1 MVCGVISIYICTMII
16 VLICVFFLFTVP
28 MFIDSEL
35 SLYVGYLWCRQK
47 PQQLLRL
54 QKVQCFRAIT
64 LRRNNRQNLSR
75 KSLPHYLPIFLI
87 IRETKG
93 TVMVRMLNL
102 LSYYLPSLC
111 CFLVYRLIRVI
122 MTNKMPPNICKLTS
136 SFLFQCATIAMFF
149 CQSAICLNQFVLC
162 FFWIP
167 WCCKIVYFLHLAD
180 WMFIQ
185 LYIYILMSFLKCT

>member
-1 MVCGVISIYICTMII
+1 MVCGIISIYICTMII
-16 VLICVFFLFTVP
+16 VLICVFLLFTVP

-54 QKVQCFRAIT
+54 QKLQCFRAIT

-111 CFLVYRLIRVI
+111 CFLVYRLIIVI

-149 CQSAICLNQFVLC
+149 CHLFKSICIMFLLDTMVLQNC
-162 FFWIP
+162 I
-167 WCCKIVYFLHLAD
+167 FLPLAD

-185 LYIYILMSFLKCT
+185 LYIYILMNFLKCT

>member
-1 MVCGVISIYICTMII
+1 MVCGIISIYICTMII
-16 VLICVFFLFTVP
+16 VLICVFLLFTVP

-54 QKVQCFRAIT
+54 QKLQCFRAIT
-64 LRRNNRQNLSR
+64 LRRNNQQNLSR

-93 TVMVRMLNL
+93 TVMVRMLSL
-102 LSYYLPSLC
+102 LSYYLPSPSLC
-111 CFLVYRLIRVI
+111 CFLVYRLIIFI
-122 MTNKMPPNICKLTS
+122 MINKMPPNICKLTS

-149 CQSAICLNQFVLC
+149 CHLFKSICIMFLLDTMVLQNC
-162 FFWIP
+162 I
-167 WCCKIVYFLHLAD
+167 FLPLAD

-185 LYIYILMSFLKCT
+185 LYIYILMNFLKCI